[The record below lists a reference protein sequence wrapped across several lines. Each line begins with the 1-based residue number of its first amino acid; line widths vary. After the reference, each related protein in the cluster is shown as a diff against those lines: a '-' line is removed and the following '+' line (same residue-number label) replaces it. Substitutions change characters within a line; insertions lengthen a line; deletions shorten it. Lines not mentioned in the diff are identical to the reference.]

1 MYICFSKIG
10 CGGVLGVAHDLVGG
24 AVFWGVAGRRGIG
37 FSGGGG
43 FGGPVGV
50 HAQLLGQ
57 VHVECLG
64 YLPLPAAQPRQTLG
78 SPEVNATLETAQ

>member
-1 MYICFSKIG
+1 MWG
-10 CGGVLGVAHDLVGG
+10 EGVLGVSHYLVGG
-24 AVFWGVAGRRGIG
+24 AIFRGVAGQWGLG
-37 FSGGGG
+37 LGGGGG

-50 HAQLLGQ
+50 HAKLLGQ
-57 VHVECLG
+57 VHVARLG